1 MTRRQASMV
10 DPSPK
15 SLAASIT
22 IQAASM
28 SDGSGFDLSPSKNAL
43 ISASTL
49 RRWAMFANDKF
60 SFALTIISMRLDFEL
75 SVGALAPAAVLARLI
90 ELDDGL
96 GRFRI
101 QIFIFRRELPQLA
114 GGDAVIL
121 GAQEQKRHRGVPGE
135 A

>member
-28 SDGSGFDLSPSKNAL
+28 SDSSGFDLSPSKKAL
-43 ISASTL
+43 TSASTL
-49 RRWAMFANDKF
+49 RRWAMFAGDRF
-60 SFALTIISMRLDFEL
+60 SFALTIISMRLNFEL
-75 SVGALAPAAVLARLI
+75 AIGAALGAAAVLARLI

-96 GRFRI
+96 RRLRV
-101 QIFIFRRELPQLA
+101 QILIFRRELPQIA
-114 GGDAVIL
+114 RGDAVIL
-121 GAQEQKRHRGVPGE
+121 GAQEQQRHR
-135 A
+135 